1 MVESDKCR
9 QQNNLCIELKYL
21 LNGYAVESVSS
32 WVNILGNA

>member
-9 QQNNLCIELKYL
+9 QQNNLYIELKYL

-32 WVNILGNA
+32 